1 MSHDPQESVLEEEE
15 YDDNDEDNE
24 VENGEVE
31 YVTNISPSD
40 EWLAFRNNMYKMA
53 TATCDRG
60 RGKNKQYWNEDEV
73 EALVDV
79 LQELA
84 GDPLWKVDGGFKNN
98 YMVEVHKR
106 IAQKITNFKLEVNP
120 HIDSKIKYLRNKY
133 NPISEM
139 LMQSGCQWDDVENKI
154 NCEKQWYDDWCK
166 THKNANG
173 LWNFKFPYLH
183 KLDTVWG
190 RDRAT
195 GLKAEDIAEACEDNN
210 NHDNTLL
217 IFSSDTEDE
226 VFVVPNTQNPPAVP
240 STSQSKKNKK
250 LSPPTESSHKKK
262 KSLTLEQ
269 TIDAKL
275 EGFSSDFK
283 SVCGEM
289 ASKIG
294 VAADALIVDANKSE
308 SVPEDKM
315 QEVMNILI
323 NMGISHFDVGKV
335 VEFCYN
341 DPTKVKTLFLLPS
354 YMRKSY
360 VLGLLHPEN

>member
-53 TATCDRG
+53 TATCDHG
-60 RGKNKQYWNEDEV
+60 KGKNKQYWNEDEV
-73 EALVDV
+73 KALVDV
-79 LQELA
+79 LKELA

-98 YMVEVHKR
+98 YMVEVRKR

-217 IFSSDTEDE
+217 ISSSDTEDE
-226 VFVVPNTQNPPAVP
+226 VFVVPNTQNPPVVP
-240 STSQSKKNKK
+240 SSSQSKKNKK
-250 LSPPTESSHKKK
+250 LSPPTESSYKKK
-262 KSLTLEQ
+262 KTLTLEQ

-275 EGFSSDFK
+275 DGFSSDFK
-283 SVCGEM
+283 SVCGQM

-294 VAADALIVDANKSE
+294 VAADALAVDANKSE
-308 SVPEDKM
+308 SVSEDKM

-323 NMGISHFDVGKV
+323 TMGISHFDVGKV

>member
-1 MSHDPQESVLEEEE
+1 MMLR
-15 YDDNDEDNE
+15 
-24 VENGEVE
+24 
-31 YVTNISPSD
+31 TN
-40 EWLAFRNNMYKMA
+40 L
-53 TATCDRG
+53 
-60 RGKNKQYWNEDEV
+60 
-73 EALVDV
+73 
-79 LQELA
+79 
-84 GDPLWKVDGGFKNN
+84 
-98 YMVEVHKR
+98 
-106 IAQKITNFKLEVNP
+106 IAR
-120 HIDSKIKYLRNKY
+120 S
-133 NPISEM
+133 
-139 LMQSGCQWDDVENKI
+139 SGMMI
-154 NCEKQWYDDWCK
+154 G

-210 NHDNTLL
+210 SNDNALL
-217 IFSSDTEDE
+217 ISSSDTEDE
-226 VFVVPNTQNPPAVP
+226 VFMVPSTQNPPDVP
-240 STSQSKKNKK
+240 STSHTKKHKK
-250 LSPPTESSHKKK
+250 LSPPTESSYKKK
-262 KSLTLEQ
+262 KTLTLEQ

-275 EGFSSDFK
+275 DGFSSDFK
-283 SVCGEM
+283 SVCGQM

-294 VAADALIVDANKSE
+294 VAADALAVDANKSE
-308 SVPEDKM
+308 SVSEDKM

-323 NMGISHFDVGKV
+323 TMGISHFDVGKV